1 MSLAQFRTAF
11 SPKFQDILQ
20 KSLVGWKVA
29 NTRLESD
36 LSWGT
41 TVQRNILDMS
51 GVQVRDVVRYTD
63 RTIGTLADSSETIV
77 INKQK
82 AADFA
87 LDSWDKLQMKP
98 LQLGENAGKQCA
110 LKLRRYIDADLLNE
124 TLNAFD
130 TFDDGDLGGTA
141 GNPITLIPTG
151 TSENVGKTFSDLQA
165 KLVSNNIEENG
176 DLVLVIDP
184 YTASAIN
191 QNILGK
197 NIALTDLTLKN
208 GYAGP
213 ILSFKTF
220 ISNNL
225 TFTGILTL
233 TEQPSNTNTVT
244 IGTVVFTFVSSLGS
258 TAGNVLIGNDAAA
271 SQANLIAAVNGAAGA
286 GSTYVALSAAD
297 RAKLTDL
304 RVVAT
309 SVGTTMVIKAIGA
322 GRLACSETI
331 THATD
336 VWSKK
341 MVHCY
346 AGRAKSVDAVIQQD
360 VMPEPRK
367 EPRQKTVN
375 MLTDA
380 LYGLKTFA
388 DGAQNFLDLQIAVS

>member
-11 SPKFQDILQ
+11 SPKYQDILT
-20 KSLVGWKVA
+20 KSLVGMKVA
-29 NTRLESD
+29 NTRLESQ
-36 LSWGT
+36 LTWGK
-41 TVQRNILDMS
+41 TVQRNILDLS
-51 GVQVRDVVRYTD
+51 NTQVRDVTRYSD
-63 RTIGTLADSSETIV
+63 RTIAELSDSAETIT

-82 AADFA
+82 AVDFK
-87 LDSWDKLQMKP
+87 LDSWDKLQMAP
-98 LQLGENAGKQCA
+98 LQVGETAGKQCA
-110 LKLRRYIDADLLNE
+110 LKLRRYIDADIFNE

-130 TFDDGDLGGTA
+130 SFDDGDIAGTA
-141 GNPITLIPTG
+141 GNPITLSTTNLPL
-151 TSENVGKTFSDLQA
+151 VVSDLQA
-165 KLVSNNIEENG
+165 KLLANNIEENG

-184 YTASAIN
+184 YAASIVN
-191 QNILGK
+191 QTIIGK

-213 ILSFKTF
+213 LVGFKTY

-233 TEQPSNTNTVT
+233 TEQVSEGNTVT
-244 IGTVVFTFVSSLGS
+244 IAGVVFTFNATPSGAGS
-258 TAGNVLIGNDAAA
+258 VDIGSDAAG

-286 GSTYVALSAAD
+286 GTTYIALSAAD

-304 RVVAT
+304 RVEAT

-322 GRLACSETI
+322 GRISCTETI

-341 MVHCY
+341 MIHCY
-346 AGRAKSVDAVIQQD
+346 AGRAKQIDVVAQQD
-360 VMPEPRK
+360 VQSEPRAEAK
-367 EPRQKTVN
+367 QKTVN

-380 LYGLKTFA
+380 LYGLKTFS